1 MRFEWDP
8 QKDQVN
14 RRKHGVRFAE
24 ARTVFNDPLELTI
37 PDPDH
42 STGESRFLSVGV
54 SAENRL
60 LLVSYVERPG
70 ERIRIISARSAT
82 PRERKQYEQ
91 PS

>member
-60 LLVSYVERPG
+60 LLVSYVERSG